1 VAGDTTGTRA
11 GRRRSRD
18 LLVRALYQWQI
29 ADSTEAELHA
39 QFEAE
44 PDYAKCD
51 RRHFGHVLELVLANS
66 AALDAVI
73 ARHAARSLEQLDA
86 VGRAV
91 LLLAL
96 AELSYCADIPPKVAI
111 NEAVELTKRYGASD
125 SYKFVNALL
134 DKAASELRP
143 V

>member
-1 VAGDTTGTRA
+1 MTGDRTGTRA

-29 ADSTEAELHA
+29 ADSTEGELLE
-39 QFEAE
+39 QFETD
-44 PDYAKCD
+44 PDYGKSD
-51 RRHFGHVLELVLANS
+51 RKHFGEVLGFVLENT

-73 ARHAARSLEQLDA
+73 ARHASRSLDQLDA

-96 AELSYCADIPPKVAI
+96 AELTHCHDVPPKVVI
-111 NEAVELTKRYGASD
+111 NEAVELTKRYGATD

-134 DKAASELRP
+134 DKAASEIRTS
-143 V
+143 

>member
-1 VAGDTTGTRA
+1 MAGDTTGTRA

-29 ADSTEAELHA
+29 ADSTEAELRA

-44 PDYAKCD
+44 PDYAKSD
-51 RRHFGHVLELVLANS
+51 RHHFSHVLDLVLANS

-73 ARHAARSLEQLDA
+73 ARHAARSLEQLDP

-96 AELSYCADIPPKVAI
+96 AELSYCADVPPKVAI

-143 V
+143 S